1 MDKVNKLFAQ
11 YAALHRQGAQSD
23 EIFAALRPEIEAL
36 SPKERLNLRSRVRAW
51 RAGTIEAPRITPLSK
66 LMDAPAPPPP
76 APQGFTGLS
85 DVLAME
91 YDDSAAAPAPAAD
104 TVPAGPDHKACPYC
118 GVNNPVDE
126 VICQGCGH
134 ILATANSPSAT
145 RNLIQTKEF
154 FLNHEFFG
162 GDYTLELRVRDTGKQ
177 FRLRP
182 QDRTGEL
189 VIGRMEDTKALT
201 VDVDLSDQDGEA
213 LGVSRLHLGLRY
225 DTEYQTIQVFDIG
238 SANGSFL
245 NGQRL
250 HPNEKRIVR
259 DGDELRLGR
268 LVMRVK
274 FVRPA

>member
-11 YAALHRQGAQSD
+11 YAALHRQGAQPD

-51 RAGTIEAPRITPLSK
+51 RAGTIQAPRLTTLGK
-66 LMDAPAPPPP
+66 MMDDPAPR
-76 APQGFTGLS
+76 APEGFTGLA

-91 YDDSAAAPAPAAD
+91 YEEAGAAPPAAAEA
-104 TVPAGPDHKACPYC
+104 VPAGPDHTACPYC
-118 GVNNPVDE
+118 GVNNPADE

-134 ILATANSPSAT
+134 ILAVNSPHAT
-145 RNLIQTKEF
+145 RSLAQTKEF

-162 GDYTLELRVRDTGKQ
+162 SDYTLELRVRDTNQ
-177 FRLRP
+177 VYTLRP
-182 QDRTGEL
+182 QDRAGGEL
-189 VIGRMEDTKALT
+189 VLGRNIAEGKALK
-201 VDVDLSDQDGEA
+201 VDVDLGDQDAEA

-225 DTEYQTIQVFDIG
+225 DTDYQTIQVYDVG

-245 NGQRL
+245 DGQRL
-250 HPNEKRIVR
+250 HRNERRILR